1 MTGVRIRDAWDR
13 KGLTGKLQWL
23 LLVPLSS
30 VYLLLVH
37 IRNALYS
44 LGWIR
49 IHALPRPVISIGNL
63 TVGGTGKTPSCL
75 WLARELENRGFKVA
89 ILSHGY
95 RRKGSKPLIL
105 DAWNAL
111 SGTGEGKLDILA
123 AGDEPF
129 MMARVYGQIVGIG
142 RNRYQTA
149 QDLLSQ

>member
-49 IHALPRPVISIGNL
+49 IHALPRPVISVGNL
-63 TVGGTGKTPSCL
+63 TVGGTGKTPTCL
-75 WLARELENRGFKVA
+75 WLAHELLAHGVKVA
-89 ILSHGY
+89 ILSRGY
-95 RRKGSKPLIL
+95 KGKAAAPVIL
-105 DAWNAL
+105 LPDNNGSFDSETEREL
-111 SGTGEGKLDILA
+111 SA

-129 MMARVYGQIVGIG
+129 MMSRLYGQTVAVG
-142 RNRYQTA
+142 RER
-149 QDLLSQ
+149 